1 MKKSIIT
8 ARLTDGERQTIERTE
23 STLRKKISPYL
34 IYAATCENIGLK
46 PITLIRLERIKALLN
61 DISGYIP
68 PDKKSDFESE
78 VYELWQSI
86 NL

>member
-8 ARLTDGERQTIERTE
+8 ARLTDEERQAIERAA
-23 STLRKKISPYL
+23 SAHGMKMSPFL
-34 IYAATCENIGLK
+34 IYAATRENIRLK
-46 PITLIRLERIKALLN
+46 PITLIRLERIRALLN

>member
-8 ARLTDGERQTIERTE
+8 ARLTDEERQIIE
-23 STLRKKISPYL
+23 STASALGMKMSRFL
-34 IYAATCENIGLK
+34 IYAATRENIGLK
-46 PITLIRLERIKALLN
+46 PITLIRLERIRGLL
-61 DISGYIP
+61 DDVSGYIP

-78 VYELWQSI
+78 VYELWHSI